1 MNKKHNTQVRM
12 APFITFP
19 LLALLACFFAGNGFG
34 VEPRAV
40 SGIYP
45 SLATF
50 NYNLGECG
58 TGAVV
63 PWADRL
69 WVISYGP
76 HMPYGSSDK
85 LYEITPDLRQIIRP
99 ESIGG
104 TPADRMI
111 HRESQQLIIGPYLVD
126 ADRNVR
132 VIPWQ
137 KMPGRLTGVA
147 RHLTDPKNKVYFAT
161 MEAGLY
167 EVDVHSL
174 EVTGLLKDRLNKP
187 KPGIVLSET
196 HPASVETKLPGCHGK
211 GLFTGQGRVVFSNN
225 GEKGTTNSNMV
236 SGALGEWPGS
246 GDYSLVRRAQFTEV
260 TGPGGIYGNKHPDTD
275 PLWSIGFD
283 KRSLILMC
291 LDAGKW
297 TSFRLP
303 KASHTYDGAHGWHTE
318 WPRIRDIGKDD
329 LLMTMHGGFWR
340 FPKKFSAH
348 NSSGIAPR
356 SEYLCVIG
364 DFCRWNDRIVLGCDV
379 TAMSQF
385 GNNRKAKGKYL
396 TPGQSQSN
404 LQFVKP
410 EMLDAFGPA
419 LGRGAVWLDDE
430 IKKGAASEPYLF
442 SGFTQRALWLQHS
455 ASQPVTFTLEVDTK
469 GNGEWTKLRDVV
481 VGANETKFVEFKSNE
496 TGTWIRLTAN
506 QGCANAT
513 AFFQYRNNDPR
524 TETASAVFDGIAK
537 PTESKVSGALLRARG
552 ENKRTLSC
560 ATAEGY
566 YELDGDLKLRRV
578 DDDKMADTVR
588 TGMEIPKTV
597 LSTDSASVL
606 YVDEKGRRWRLPKGD
621 AAFDAPGVLGDER
634 VDREVV
640 TERDLFNC
648 HGTFYELPADSS
660 GGFGKIRPIATH
672 NRRIKDY
679 ASYRGLFVISGIAG
693 DAKGEHIIRS
703 DDGKFALWVGA
714 LDDLW
719 QFGKPRGHGGPWF
732 DSSVKALVPSDAYL
746 ASGYDHKKLTLSHT
760 SQESV
765 TFKIESDITGTG
777 KWGEVT
783 SLTVKPGEK
792 LEYKFPEAFAAYW
805 LRVTS
810 SADTTATAQFEY
822 D

>member
-1 MNKKHNTQVRM
+1 M
-12 APFITFP
+12 AC
-19 LLALLACFFAGNGFG
+19 LFAGNSFG
-34 VEPRAV
+34 AEPLVV

-50 NYNLGECG
+50 NNEGECG
-58 TGAVV
+58 TGAIV
-63 PWADRL
+63 PWADGL

-76 HMPYGSSDK
+76 HLPYGSSDK

-132 VIPWQ
+132 VLPWQ

-147 RHLTDPKNKVYFAT
+147 RHLTDPTNKVYFAT

-174 EVTGLLKDRLNKP
+174 EVNGLLKDRYNKP
-187 KPGIVLSET
+187 KPGTVSET
-196 HPASVETKLPGCHGK
+196 HPATVETKLPGWHGK
-211 GLFTGQGRVVFSNN
+211 GLFSGQGRVVFSNN
-225 GEKGTTNSNMV
+225 GEHGKDAETNPDTV
-236 SGALGEWPGS
+236 SGALGEWFGS
-246 GDYSLVRRAQFTEV
+246 GDYALVRRAQFTEV
-260 TGPGGIYGNKHPDTD
+260 TGPGGIYGNAHPDTD
-275 PLWSIGFD
+275 PLWSIGWD

-318 WPRIRDIGKDD
+318 WPRIRDIGGDD

-340 FPKKFSAH
+340 FPKNFSAH
-348 NSSGIAPR
+348 NSAGIAPR
-356 SEYLCVIG
+356 SAYLCVIG
-364 DFCRWNDRIVLGCDV
+364 DFCRWNDRVVFGCDM
-379 TAMSQF
+379 TAKSEF
-385 GNNRKAKGKYL
+385 FNGRKAKGKIL

-419 LGRGAVWLDDE
+419 LGRGAVWWDDE
-430 IKKGAASEPYLF
+430 IKAGVASEPYLF

-455 ASQPVTFTLEVDTK
+455 APKSVTFTLEVDRNGT
-469 GNGEWTKLRDVV
+469 GEWTKLRNVV
-481 VGANETKFVEFKSNE
+481 VGANETKLVEFKLNE
-496 TGTWIRLTAN
+496 TGAWIRLAAN
-506 QGCANAT
+506 HDCTKAT
-513 AFFQYRNNDPR
+513 AFFQYRNDDPR
-524 TETASAVFDGIAK
+524 TETASPIFSGIAK
-537 PTESKVSGALLRARG
+537 PTDTKVSGALLRARG
-552 ENKRTLSC
+552 DNKRTLGC
-560 ATAEGY
+560 AAAEGY
-566 YELDGDLKLRRV
+566 YELDGDLKLHRI
-578 DDDKMADTVR
+578 DDRKAGDYLR
-588 TGMEIPKTV
+588 TNMTIPKDV
-597 LSTDSASVL
+597 LSVDPASVL
-606 YVDEKGRRWRLPKGD
+606 YVEENGRRWRLPKGD
-621 AAFDAPGVLGDER
+621 AAFDAPGALGDER

-648 HGTFYELPADSS
+648 HGTFYELPGESS
-660 GGFGKIRPIATH
+660 GGFGKLRPIATH

-679 ASYRGLFVISGIAG
+679 ASYRGMLVISGIADG
-693 DAKGEHIIRS
+693 AKGEHIIRS
-703 DDGKFALWVGA
+703 DDGKCALWVGA

-719 QFGKPRGHGGPWF
+719 QFGKPRGHGGPWLETA
-732 DSSVKALVPSDAYL
+732 VKAHIPSDAYL
-746 ASGYDHKKLTLSHT
+746 ASGYDHKSLTLSHT
-760 SQESV
+760 GKESV
-765 TFKIESDITGTG
+765 TFKIEADITGTG

-792 LEYKFPEAFAAYW
+792 LEHKFPEAFAAYW
-805 LRVTS
+805 LRITS
-810 SADTTATAQFEY
+810 SADTTATAQFQY
-822 D
+822 F